1 MAKDVPQINR
11 PLRKAAALFFRGKP
25 PESNAHIDGVYTQR
39 FNRARAEGVALYF
52 GPVIRPSL
60 SIEMGGI
67 GQSQKKVSEEGLLV
81 DKGGKGMKLGRRP
94 CILSENFVINP

>member
-52 GPVIRPSL
+52 GPVITILIDRDGRYWP
-60 SIEMGGI
+60 IT
-67 GQSQKKVSEEGLLV
+67 KEGL
-81 DKGGKGMKLGRRP
+81 
-94 CILSENFVINP
+94 